1 MTRKIITGVIAAVL
15 VVTMA
20 VFAAEKVKEKKFAE
34 RAKAGERGEG
44 FERHEGLLDQL
55 AEAYKANDREKMGE
69 IISQNAGTQR
79 KNRKIRQAQQM
90 A

>member
-15 VVTMA
+15 VVTIA
-20 VFAAEKVKEKKFAE
+20 VFAAEKAKEKKFAE
-34 RAKAGERGEG
+34 KAKAGERGEE

-69 IISQNAGTQR
+69 IISQDAGTQR
-79 KNRKIRQAQQM
+79 KNGKISQAQQM